1 MSRLIKFFTSSHSR
15 DLLRLAA
22 NMADSICLDENA
34 TIESLQAARE
44 FRDYLNQQSSR
55 NRARTSANT
64 DRALTGP
71 TTLPFAEQS

>member
-44 FRDYLNQQSSR
+44 FRDYQSQKSYR
-55 NRARTSANT
+55 NKANSSVNA
-64 DRALTGP
+64 DRALSGP
-71 TTLPFAEQS
+71 PYLPFAEQS